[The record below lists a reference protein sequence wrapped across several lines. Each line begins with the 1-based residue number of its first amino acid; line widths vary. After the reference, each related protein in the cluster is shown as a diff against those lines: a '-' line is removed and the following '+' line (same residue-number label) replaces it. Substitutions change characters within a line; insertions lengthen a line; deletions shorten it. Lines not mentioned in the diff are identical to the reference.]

1 MDIDKST
8 LCRRMLNKLGMHLEK
23 CHGYYY
29 AMTDNG
35 RYFMC
40 CGTENLSDECLFYC
54 VDDVDCL
61 DILLKTKEF
70 YIAFSSI
77 TTTISNPFYKKT
89 LEEICIML
97 DLENI

>member
-1 MDIDKST
+1 
-8 LCRRMLNKLGMHLEK
+8 MLDKLGMHLEE
-23 CHGYYY
+23 CHGYYF
-29 AMTDNG
+29 AMLNKNK
-35 RYFMC
+35 YFIC
-40 CGTENLSDECLFYC
+40 CEDKNWPGAGERLFCC

-97 DLENI
+97 DLENV